1 MDQKTIF
8 ELSSEGRKG
17 SDLPELDLPAEK
29 LEELI
34 PAEFL
39 RQEKLELPE
48 VSQVDV
54 VRHFIA
60 LSLLNHH
67 VDKGFYPL
75 GSCTMKYNPKIN
87 EDMARLPGF
96 SSIHPLQPEETV
108 QGALKLMYELGE
120 YLQEIGGVEAV
131 SLQPAAGAQGE
142 LTGLL
147 ITRAYHTKKGNPR
160 SRIIIPDSA
169 HGTNPASVSV
179 AGYQVIQVKSNLKG
193 LVDLEELKKAMDEE
207 VACFMLTTPNTL
219 GLFELQIE
227 EISKTVHDAGALL
240 YMDGANLNA
249 LLGLVRPGDMGFDI
263 VHFNLHKTFST
274 PHGGGGPGSGPLGV
288 KKFLEP
294 FLPVPVI
301 SKKIDNTGKEIYSLS
316 YGKPDSIG
324 KVQGFY
330 GNFGIMVRAYA
341 FIRACGSENLRKL
354 SENAIINSNYIM
366 SSLKDFYNL
375 PYPGPCMHEFVL
387 SGINQKS
394 KGVRTLDIAKR
405 ILDYGMHAPTVYF
418 PLIVSEA
425 LMIEPTES
433 ESRESCDEF
442 IKVMKIIAKE
452 VEENPELVKGSPY
465 NTPVA
470 RLDEVKASR
479 DLNVRWTGRE

>member
-1 MDQKTIF
+1 
-8 ELSSEGRKG
+8 
-17 SDLPELDLPAEK
+17 
-29 LEELI
+29 
-34 PAEFL
+34 
-39 RQEKLELPE
+39 
-48 VSQVDV
+48 
-54 VRHFIA
+54 
-60 LSLLNHH
+60 
-67 VDKGFYPL
+67 
-75 GSCTMKYNPKIN
+75 
-87 EDMARLPGF
+87 
-96 SSIHPLQPEETV
+96 
-108 QGALKLMYELGE
+108 
-120 YLQEIGGVEAV
+120 
-131 SLQPAAGAQGE
+131 
-142 LTGLL
+142 
-147 ITRAYHTKKGNPR
+147 
-160 SRIIIPDSA
+160 
-169 HGTNPASVSV
+169 
-179 AGYQVIQVKSNLKG
+179 QVKSNPKG